1 MAVVLILAALTL
13 LTVRPAGVEARTL
26 AQVRAAARAAG
37 WARITGRTVQ
47 VVVVVALL
55 VLAAACRI
63 CWEAMW
69 TAGSVVAV
77 LAVGLAALGGGPEL
91 QEGGAA

>member
-1 MAVVLILAALTL
+1 MAAVLILAVLALL
-13 LTVRPAGVEARTL
+13 AVRPVTVEARTP

-63 CWEAMW
+63 CWHTAW
-69 TAGSVVAV
+69 AAGSVVAV